1 MLQRII
7 SIKNVGRFR
16 STTASGD
23 VTFRPTTLIFGE
35 NGRGKTTLCAILRS
49 LSTGST
55 DLVSGRATL
64 GSNAAPEI
72 RLLLRNGPATY
83 RNSAWTTATFPDFA
97 IFDGTYVSQNVFAGD
112 VVGTDHRRNLYRV
125 IVGAQGVVLA
135 NSINEFDDKI
145 RAKNNEIRDNRTQLQ
160 RHMAPGM
167 TVATFVALPQDATV
181 TNRITATEQELQAAQ
196 RATQIQQRA
205 GLLPVSVPAF
215 PPEFAEVIGRTIEDV
230 GRGAEQHVTDHIAR
244 HHMAGRGEE
253 WLSEGLPFIAD
264 DACPF
269 CGRED
274 VGSVELVR
282 TLRNYFSRAYHQL
295 RDDVRGV
302 GQRIDNALAERVVA
316 GIKHVLVQN
325 TGAAEFWAQY
335 CNLTPASLPE
345 AAAVDT
351 IVSTLRRSAHD
362 LISNKAAAPLGAVAP
377 DESFTRAS
385 TTFEALR
392 TSLAIYN
399 AAVAAA
405 NATIEARRRDTQ
417 AANVREVETRLAR
430 LTAQR
435 VRYSAEAQ
443 VQCARETRFEKE
455 KRALEKQKAAD
466 RQQLDTHTAQVITTY
481 GQSINRYLER
491 INAGFRITTP
501 AHTYRGGK
509 PSTSYQIV
517 INNNAVDLGDAATP
531 LAIPS
536 FKNTLSAGDRT
547 TLALAFFLAQ
557 LEQDANRDSKVV
569 VFDDPFSSQDSFRR
583 NHTVHQIQRCAQT
596 CAQVV
601 LLSHEPSFLK
611 LLWDRTQPADR
622 KTLQLARVGEE
633 NTAIIEWNI
642 ERAVQA
648 RYRADIDALQRFLSL
663 GEAEPRDV
671 IQKLRPVLEGYC
683 KYLYPTLFGDQDTLG
698 VIVGAIRT
706 AADPHPLQAL
716 TDGLDEINMYCR
728 RYHHAEN
735 PDAATEPIG
744 DTELQGYVR
753 RTLTVVGCLP

>member
-1 MLQRII
+1 MLQKII
-7 SIKNVGRFR
+7 SITNVGRFR
-16 STTASGD
+16 STTALGD
-23 VTFRPTTLIFGE
+23 VKFRRTTLIFGE

-64 GSNAAPEI
+64 GSNTAPEI
-72 RLLLRNGPATY
+72 QLLLSNGPATY
-83 RNSAWTTATFPDFA
+83 RNSAWTTATFPDIA
-97 IFDGTYVSQNVFAGD
+97 IFDNTYVSQNVFAGD
-112 VVGTDHRRNLYRV
+112 VVSTDHRRNLYRV

-135 NSINEFDDKI
+135 NSIDDLNDQI
-145 RAKNNEIRDNRTQLQ
+145 RAKNNEIRDNRAQLQ
-160 RHMAPGM
+160 GHMPPGM
-167 TVATFVALPQDATV
+167 TVETFVALPKDATV
-181 TNRITATEQELQAAQ
+181 TNRIAAAKQELQATQ

-215 PPEFAEVIGRTIEDV
+215 PPEFAEIIGRTIEDV
-230 GRGAEQHVTDHIAR
+230 GRGAEQRVADHIAR
-244 HHMAGRGEE
+244 HHMAVRGEE
-253 WLSEGLPFIAD
+253 WLSEGLPYIAD
-264 DACPF
+264 GACPF

-282 TLRNYFSRAYHQL
+282 TFRNYFSRAYHQL

-302 GQRIDNALAERVVA
+302 GQRIDDALTERVA
-316 GIKHVLVQN
+316 ADIERLLVQN
-325 TGAAEFWAQY
+325 AGAAEFWAQY
-335 CNLTPASLPE
+335 CNLTPPSLPE
-345 AAAVDT
+345 AGAADT
-351 IVSTLRRSAHD
+351 IVGTLRRSAHD
-362 LISNKAAAPLGAVAP
+362 LVRNKAAAPLDAVAP
-377 DESFTRAS
+377 DENFSRAS

-392 TSLAIYN
+392 TSLANYN
-399 AAVAAA
+399 TAVAAA
-405 NATIEARRRDTQ
+405 NVTIEARRRDAQ

-435 VRYSAEAQ
+435 ARHSDEVQAQ
-443 VQCARETRFEKE
+443 CVSETRLQEE
-455 KRALEKQKAAD
+455 KRALEELKAEA
-466 RQQLDTHTAQVITTY
+466 RQQLDTHTAQVIATY

-517 INNNAVDLGDAATP
+517 INNTAVDLGDAVTP
-531 LAIPS
+531 LDRPS

-557 LEQDANRDSKVV
+557 LEQDPNRDSKVV
-569 VFDDPFSSQDSFRR
+569 VFDDPFGSQDSFRR
-583 NHTVHQIQRCAQT
+583 NHTVHQIQRCEQV
-596 CAQVV
+596 CAQVI

-633 NTAIIEWNI
+633 NTAIIEWDI

-671 IQKLRPVLEGYC
+671 IRKLRPVLEGYC
-683 KYLYPTLFGDQDTLG
+683 KYLYPKLFGDQDTLG

-706 AADPHPLQAL
+706 ASEPHPLQAL
-716 TDGLDEINMYCR
+716 DDALDEINMYCR

-735 PDAATEPIG
+735 PDAATEPI
-744 DTELQGYVR
+744 DDAELQGYVR
-753 RTLTVVGCLP
+753 RTLRIVGYFP